1 MFYRHIVSKALF
13 LIVKKVEAVEQPW
26 IHLDDAL
33 MDYLYELM
41 ADSHYQAQVRNSR
54 IRGKLFYTEV
64 GKFIVDNIHYLK
76 FQNMRSWTEQNKMKK
91 VLEWGKLSVGIVK
104 HGWNYFMK

>member
-1 MFYRHIVSKALF
+1 MNKDLVESSRYLYVLQAYCQQGVIPDR
-13 LIVKKVEAVEQPW
+13 KKVEAVEQPW

-64 GKFIVDNIHYLK
+64 G
-76 FQNMRSWTEQNKMKK
+76 
-91 VLEWGKLSVGIVK
+91 
-104 HGWNYFMK
+104 